1 MGMQLLTVPDF
12 ATMTPALTTSETPS
26 VTELTESLIESLRG
40 LDTPTVCN
48 ALEVLAPQRRGWGF
62 TVEPLVCVRPGLP
75 PVVAVARTA
84 TIRAAH
90 PSDLDG
96 PAARDLNDAYYR
108 YIDAGPRPSV
118 VVIQDLD
125 APHAGYGAFWG
136 EVNTHV
142 HRGLGCTGVITDG
155 SVRDLP
161 GCAEGFQLLAN
172 RVGPSHAF
180 VHVVDFGKPVSVAG
194 MRVRD
199 GDLIHADQHG
209 AVVIPWS
216 VASGVRDAADMIAR
230 REKVIIDASKERGF
244 DSNRLRKAWGDAAD
258 IH

>member
-1 MGMQLLTVPDF
+1 
-12 ATMTPALTTSETPS
+12 
-26 VTELTESLIESLRG
+26 VTELTASLIESLRG
-40 LDTPTVCN
+40 IDTPSVCN
-48 ALEVLAPQRRGWGF
+48 ALELLVPQRRGWGF
-62 TVEPLVCVRPGLP
+62 TIEPLVCVRPELP
-75 PVVAVARTA
+75 PIVAVARTA
-84 TIRAAH
+84 AIRAAH
-90 PSDLDG
+90 PTDLSAA
-96 PAARDLNDAYYR
+96 AARDLNDAYYA

-125 APHAGYGAFWG
+125 APQAGYGAFWG

-209 AVVIPWS
+209 AVVIPWA
-216 VASGVRDAADMIAR
+216 VAGDVRAAADTIAR
-230 REKVIIDASKERGF
+230 REKVVIDASKAPGF
-244 DSNRLRKAWGDAAD
+244 DSNRLRKAWGDAAE

>member
-1 MGMQLLTVPDF
+1 MRVVIPLLRSRTVP
-12 ATMTPALTTSETPS
+12 
-26 VTELTESLIESLRG
+26 ELNPSLIESLRA

-48 ALEVLAPQRRGWGF
+48 ALELVAPQRRGWGF

-84 TIRAAH
+84 TIRAMH
-90 PSDLDG
+90 PSDLVG
-96 PAARDLNDAYYR
+96 AAARELNDAYYD
-108 YIDAGPRPSV
+108 YIDAGAKPSV

-125 APHAGYGAFWG
+125 AGGYGAFWG

-142 HRGLGCTGVITDG
+142 HRGLGCCGVITDG

-161 GCAEGFQLLAN
+161 ACAEGFQLLAN

-180 VHVVDFGKPVSVAG
+180 VHVVEFGKPVNVAG

-209 AVVIPWS
+209 AVVVPWD
-216 VASGVRDAADMIAR
+216 VAGKVQAAAEQIAR
-230 REKVIIDASKERGF
+230 REKVIIDASKEPGF
-244 DSNRLRKAWGDAAD
+244 DAKRLRKAWGDAAE